1 MYTDNDIKEAV
12 IKVQQVPGWRQKVAD
27 LMYASVDKVTRI
39 QHNKLKQQHER
50 RDFLIAINNI
60 LHNETAKE

>member
-39 QHNKLKQQHER
+39 QHNKLKKEHER
-50 RDFLIAINNI
+50 KDFITAINHL
-60 LHNETAKE
+60 LHNEAE